1 MSKIEQIRAAIDN
14 LDDTVAKDTLA
25 MLLAEKEGHGNVEKE
40 LASSSISK
48 TDTKFDN
55 FAQAIEFLKTKYKFQ
70 ELSLFSTEA
79 DLVYVNTG
87 DRKVL
92 ITDTSVKPRELPKSP
107 EQQDSDNPTDPENA
121 FEPINKNG
129 RFSNL
134 ELL

>member
-1 MSKIEQIRAAIDN
+1 M
-14 LDDTVAKDTLA
+14 
-25 MLLAEKEGHGNVEKE
+25 
-40 LASSSISK
+40 
-48 TDTKFDN
+48 
-55 FAQAIEFLKTKYKFQ
+55 
-70 ELSLFSTEA
+70 
-79 DLVYVNTG
+79 NTG

>member
-1 MSKIEQIRAAIDN
+1 
-14 LDDTVAKDTLA
+14 
-25 MLLAEKEGHGNVEKE
+25 ML
-40 LASSSISK
+40 
-48 TDTKFDN
+48 
-55 FAQAIEFLKTKYKFQ
+55 FLKTKYKFQ